1 MDYQDIL
8 RRPIITEKNTRLME
22 MNQYTFEVAPEANK
36 IQIKEAVERTFNVKV
51 KKVNTMNVRGKPRR
65 RIRRRGRRQRMIA
78 RSHQHA
84 GWSRCS
90 SRFVEDEH
98 PPAVPRDSI
107 ESRHVAAL
115 HREPHLA
122 LPPGRSDS
130 GCGHS
135 PARGLCVRSAMASS
149 ASSCRHT

>member
-65 RIRRRGRRQRMIA
+65 RIRRRGREASWKKAI
-78 RSHQHA
+78 
-84 GWSRCS
+84 
-90 SRFVEDEH
+90 VT
-98 PPAVPRDSI
+98 
-107 ESRHVAAL
+107 L
-115 HREPHLA
+115 EPGYTIDLFSQ
-122 LPPGRSDS
+122 L
-130 GCGHS
+130 
-135 PARGLCVRSAMASS
+135 
-149 ASSCRHT
+149 